1 MTRLIIIAV
10 AIATAWV
17 ALSEAAM
24 QPTAPE
30 RLALY
35 TIFGAVAAVTVLAGW
50 TLRRFAHRV
59 KSITLTIQIVAVSAV
74 LVAALGAVM
83 ASPMF
88 LTPHDLRL
96 MFVELGL
103 GVALGLTLALNVA
116 GSVTEDLAQIARTAE
131 LVAAGDTSVRTDV
144 VRPDEVGTTARAV
157 DEMVAQLDGAKRQ
170 RERDEQGRRDF
181 LAAVGHD
188 LRTPLSGLRAGIEA
202 MQDGLVSDQETMLHR
217 LAGNVRTLERLVD
230 DLSIL
235 GRVEAGG
242 IAPVSIDLAE
252 LADETVDSLVTVAQ
266 ACRVDLRVDAVDSV
280 MVDAD
285 PSAVGRLIRNLVD
298 NAIRYAPAGSAVQVR
313 VSAGGLGG
321 VVEVSDHGP
330 GFEPGFE
337 LVAFDRFTTADPSRS
352 ASGSG
357 LGLAIAK
364 SVIEAHQGKIG
375 IGPGPGGVVRFELP
389 TNRSPDRRPS

>member
-1 MTRLIIIAV
+1 MTRLVIIVV
-10 AIATAWV
+10 ALATVWM

-35 TIFGAVAAVTVLAGW
+35 GIFGAVTVVTVAVGW
-50 TLRRFAHRV
+50 TLRKFANRFT
-59 KSITLTIQIVAVSAV
+59 SITLTIQIIAVSAV
-74 LVAALGAVM
+74 LVAALGSVM

-88 LTPHDLRL
+88 LTAHDLRL

-116 GSVTEDLAQIARTAE
+116 GSVTDDLAQIARTAE
-131 LVAAGDTSVRTDV
+131 LVAAGDTSVRTRV
-144 VRPDEVGTTARAV
+144 YRPDEIGTTARAV
-157 DEMVAQLDGAKRQ
+157 DEMVAQLDSAKTQ
-170 RERDEQGRRDF
+170 RDRDEQGRRDF

-188 LRTPLSGLRAGIEA
+188 LRTPLSSLRAGLEA
-202 MQDGLVSDQETMLHR
+202 LQDGLVVDEEVMLQR
-217 LAGNVRTLERLVD
+217 LVGNLGTLERLVD

-242 IAPVSIDLAE
+242 IVPVAIDLAE
-252 LADETVDSLVTVAQ
+252 LADETVDRLVTVAQ
-266 ACRVDLRVDAVDSV
+266 ANQVELKVLAPDRVIVE
-280 MVDAD
+280 AD

-298 NAIRYAPAGSAVQVR
+298 NAIRYAPAGTAVLVR

-321 VVEVSDHGP
+321 IVEVADQGP
-330 GFEPGFE
+330 GFDPDFE
-337 LVAFDRFTTADPSRS
+337 LVAFDRFTTNDPSRS

-357 LGLAIAK
+357 LGLAIAR
-364 SVIEAHQGKIG
+364 SVIDAHHGTIG
-375 IGPGPGGVVRFELP
+375 IGQGPGGVVTFELP
-389 TNRSPDRRPS
+389 ARSS

>member
-1 MTRLIIIAV
+1 MTRLVIIVV
-10 AIATAWV
+10 ALATVWM

-35 TIFGAVAAVTVLAGW
+35 GIFGAVTVVTVAVGW
-50 TLRRFAHRV
+50 TLRKFANRFT
-59 KSITLTIQIVAVSAV
+59 SITLTIQIIAVSAV
-74 LVAALGAVM
+74 LVAALGSVM

-88 LTPHDLRL
+88 LTAHDLRL

-116 GSVTEDLAQIARTAE
+116 GSVTDDLAQIARTAE
-131 LVAAGDTSVRTDV
+131 LVAAGDTSVRTRV
-144 VRPDEVGTTARAV
+144 YRPDEIGTTARAV
-157 DEMVAQLDGAKRQ
+157 DEMVAQLDSAKTQ
-170 RERDEQGRRDF
+170 RDRDEQGRRDF

-188 LRTPLSGLRAGIEA
+188 LRTPLSSLRAGLEA
-202 MQDGLVSDQETMLHR
+202 LQDGLVVDEEVMLHR
-217 LAGNVRTLERLVD
+217 LVGNLGTLERLVD

-242 IAPVSIDLAE
+242 IVPVAIDLAE
-252 LADETVDSLVTVAQ
+252 LADETVDRLVTVAQ
-266 ACRVDLRVDAVDSV
+266 ANQVELKVLAPDRVIVE
-280 MVDAD
+280 AD

-298 NAIRYAPAGSAVQVR
+298 NAIRYAPAGTAVLVR

-321 VVEVSDHGP
+321 IVEVADQGP
-330 GFEPGFE
+330 GFDPDFE
-337 LVAFDRFTTADPSRS
+337 LVAFDRFTTNDPSRS

-357 LGLAIAK
+357 LGLAIAR
-364 SVIEAHQGKIG
+364 SVIDAHHGTIG
-375 IGPGPGGVVRFELP
+375 IGQGPGGVVTFELP
-389 TNRSPDRRPS
+389 ARSS

>member
-1 MTRLIIIAV
+1 MKRLVIIVV
-10 AIATAWV
+10 ALATVWV

-35 TIFGAVAAVTVLAGW
+35 GIFGAVTVVTVAVGW
-50 TLRRFAHRV
+50 ILRKFANRLT
-59 KSITLTIQIVAVSAV
+59 SITLTIQIIAVSAV
-74 LVAALGAVM
+74 LVAALGSVM

-88 LTPHDLRL
+88 LTAHDLRL

-116 GSVTEDLAQIARTAE
+116 GSVTDDLAQIARTAE
-131 LVAAGDTSVRTDV
+131 LVAAGDTSVRTRV
-144 VRPDEVGTTARAV
+144 YRPDEIGTTARAV
-157 DEMVAQLDGAKRQ
+157 DEMVAQLDSAKRQ
-170 RERDEQGRRDF
+170 RDRDEQGRRDF

-188 LRTPLSGLRAGIEA
+188 LRTPLSSLRAGLEA
-202 MQDGLVSDQETMLHR
+202 LQDGLVVDEAVMLHR
-217 LAGNVRTLERLVD
+217 LVGNLGTLERLVD

-242 IAPVSIDLAE
+242 IVPVAIDLAE

-266 ACRVDLRVDAVDSV
+266 ANRVELTVLAPDRVIVV
-280 MVDAD
+280 AD

-298 NAIRYAPAGSAVQVR
+298 NAIRYAPAGSAVLVR
-313 VSAGGLGG
+313 VSVGGLGG
-321 VVEVSDHGP
+321 IVEVADQGP
-330 GFEPGFE
+330 GFDPDFE
-337 LVAFDRFTTADPSRS
+337 LVAFDRFTTNDPSRS

-357 LGLAIAK
+357 LGLAIAR
-364 SVIEAHQGKIG
+364 SVIDAHHGTIG
-375 IGPGPGGVVRFELP
+375 IGQGPGGVVRFELP
-389 TNRSPDRRPS
+389 ATPIESATS

>member
-1 MTRLIIIAV
+1 MTRLVIIVV
-10 AIATAWV
+10 ALATVWV

-24 QPTAPE
+24 QPTAAE

-35 TIFGAVAAVTVLAGW
+35 GIFGAVTAVTVATGW
-50 TLRRFAHRV
+50 ILRKFANRFT
-59 KSITLTIQIVAVSAV
+59 SITLTIQIIAVSAV
-74 LVAALGAVM
+74 LVAALGSVM

-88 LTPHDLRL
+88 LTAHDLRL

-116 GSVTEDLAQIARTAE
+116 GSVTDDLAQIARTAE
-131 LVAAGDTSVRTDV
+131 LVAAGDTSVRTKV
-144 VRPDEVGTTARAV
+144 YRPDEIGTTARAI
-157 DEMVAQLDGAKRQ
+157 DEMVAQLDSAKRQ

-188 LRTPLSGLRAGIEA
+188 LRTPLSSLRAGLEA
-202 MQDGLVSDQETMLHR
+202 LQDGLVADDGVMLHR
-217 LAGNVRTLERLVD
+217 LVGNVRTLERLVD

-242 IAPVSIDLAE
+242 IVPVAIDLAE

-266 ACRVDLRVDAVDSV
+266 ANRVELKVQASDRV
-280 MVDAD
+280 MVEAD

-313 VSAGGLGG
+313 VSTGGLGG
-321 VVEVSDHGP
+321 IVEVADQGP
-330 GFEPGFE
+330 GFDPDFE
-337 LVAFDRFTTADPSRS
+337 LVAFDRFTTNDPSRS

-364 SVIEAHQGKIG
+364 SVIDAHRGTIRIG
-375 IGPGPGGVVRFELP
+375 QGPGGVVRFELP
-389 TNRSPDRRPS
+389 ASAG

>member
-1 MTRLIIIAV
+1 MTRLVILAV
-10 AIATAWV
+10 GIATVWV
-17 ALSEAAM
+17 AVSEAAM

-35 TIFGAVAAVTVLAGW
+35 GIFGAVTLVTVLAGW
-50 TLRRFAHRV
+50 VLRRYAQRLT
-59 KSITLTIQIVAVSAV
+59 SITLTIQIVAVSAV

-88 LTPHDLRL
+88 LAPHDLRL

-116 GSVTEDLAQIARTAE
+116 GSVTADLAQIAKTAE
-131 LVAAGDTSVRTDV
+131 LVAAGDTSVRTNV
-144 VRPDEVGTTARAV
+144 SRPDEVGTTARAV
-157 DEMVAQLDGAKRQ
+157 DEMVTHLDAAKRQ
-170 RERDEQGRRDF
+170 RERDDQGRRDF

-202 MQDGLVSDQETMLHR
+202 LQDDLVADEAVMLQR

-242 IAPVSIDLAE
+242 IVPVAIDLAE
-252 LADETVDSLVTVAQ
+252 LADETVDSLVTIAEASKVQLKVEA
-266 ACRVDLRVDAVDSV
+266 LEPV

-298 NAIRYAPAGSAVQVR
+298 NAIRYAPAGSAVLVR
-313 VSAGGLGG
+313 VSSGGLGG
-321 VVEVSDHGP
+321 VVEVADHGP
-330 GFEPGFE
+330 GFDPDFE
-337 LVAFDRFTTADPSRS
+337 LVAFDRFTTSDPSRS
-352 ASGSG
+352 DSGSG

-364 SVIEAHQGKIG
+364 SVIDAHHGTIG
-375 IGPGPGGVVRFELP
+375 IGEGPGGVVRFELP
-389 TNRSPDRRPS
+389 AAGQVAKP

>member
-1 MTRLIIIAV
+1 MTRLVIIVV
-10 AIATAWV
+10 ALATAWV

-35 TIFGAVAAVTVLAGW
+35 GIFGAVTVVTVAAGW
-50 TLRRFAHRV
+50 ILRKFANRFT
-59 KSITLTIQIVAVSAV
+59 SITLTIQIIAVSAV
-74 LVAALGAVM
+74 LVAALGSVM

-88 LTPHDLRL
+88 LTAHDLRL

-116 GSVTEDLAQIARTAE
+116 GSVTDDLAQIARTAE
-131 LVAAGDTSVRTDV
+131 LVAAGDTSVRTRV
-144 VRPDEVGTTARAV
+144 YRPDEIGTTARAV
-157 DEMVAQLDGAKRQ
+157 DEMVAQLDSAKRQ
-170 RERDEQGRRDF
+170 RDRDEQGRRDF

-188 LRTPLSGLRAGIEA
+188 LRTPLSSLRAGLEA
-202 MQDGLVSDQETMLHR
+202 LQDGLVVDEDVMLHR
-217 LAGNVRTLERLVD
+217 LVGNLGTLERLVD

-242 IAPVSIDLAE
+242 IVPVAIDLAE

-266 ACRVDLRVDAVDSV
+266 ANRVELTVQAPDQVIVE
-280 MVDAD
+280 AD

-298 NAIRYAPAGSAVQVR
+298 NAIRYAPAGSAVLVR
-313 VSAGGLGG
+313 VSVGGLGG
-321 VVEVSDHGP
+321 IVEVADQGP
-330 GFEPGFE
+330 GFDPDFE
-337 LVAFDRFTTADPSRS
+337 LVAFDRFTTNDPSRS

-364 SVIEAHQGKIG
+364 SVIDAHHGTIG
-375 IGPGPGGVVRFELP
+375 IGQGPGGVVRFELP
-389 TNRSPDRRPS
+389 AHAG

>member
-1 MTRLIIIAV
+1 MT
-10 AIATAWV
+10 
-17 ALSEAAM
+17 
-24 QPTAPE
+24 
-30 RLALY
+30 
-35 TIFGAVAAVTVLAGW
+35 
-50 TLRRFAHRV
+50 
-59 KSITLTIQIVAVSAV
+59 SITLTIQIVAVSAV

-116 GSVTEDLAQIARTAE
+116 GSVTADLAQIARTAA

-144 VRPDEVGTTARAV
+144 KRPDEIGTTARAV
-157 DEMVAQLDGAKRQ
+157 DEMVTQLDAAKRQ
-170 RERDEQGRRDF
+170 RDRDEQGRREF

-188 LRTPLSGLRAGIEA
+188 LRTPLSSLKAGIEA
-202 MQDGLVSDQETMLHR
+202 LQDDLVEDEPVMLHR

-242 IAPVSIDLAE
+242 IVPVPIDLAE
-252 LADETVDSLVTVAQ
+252 LADETVDSLVTIAEASKVE
-266 ACRVDLRVDAVDSV
+266 LKVDAIDPV
-280 MVDAD
+280 MVAAD

-298 NAIRYAPAGSAVQVR
+298 NAIRYAPAGSAVQIR
-313 VSAGGLGG
+313 VSSGGLGG
-321 VVEVSDHGP
+321 VVEVSDNGP
-330 GFEPGFE
+330 GFDPEFE
-337 LVAFDRFTTADPSRS
+337 LVAFDRFTTNDPSRS
-352 ASGSG
+352 DSGSG

-364 SVIEAHQGKIG
+364 SVIDAHQGTIRIG
-375 IGPGPGGVVRFELP
+375 EGPGGVVRFELP
-389 TNRSPDRRPS
+389 AAVVRSD

>member
-1 MTRLIIIAV
+1 MTRLVIIVV
-10 AIATAWV
+10 ALATAWV

-35 TIFGAVAAVTVLAGW
+35 GIFGAVTVVTVGAGW
-50 TLRRFAHRV
+50 ILRRFAHRFT
-59 KSITLTIQIVAVSAV
+59 SITLTIQVIAVSAV
-74 LVAALGAVM
+74 LVAALGSVM

-88 LTPHDLRL
+88 LTAHDLRL

-116 GSVTEDLAQIARTAE
+116 GAVTDDLAQIARTAE
-131 LVAAGDTSVRTDV
+131 LVAAGDTSVRTLV
-144 VRPDEVGTTARAV
+144 YRPDEIGTTARAV
-157 DEMVAQLDGAKRQ
+157 DEMVAQLDSAKRQ

-188 LRTPLSGLRAGIEA
+188 LRTPLSSLRAGLEA
-202 MQDGLVSDQETMLHR
+202 LQDGLVVDEGVMLHR
-217 LAGNVRTLERLVD
+217 LVGNLRTLERLVD

-242 IAPVSIDLAE
+242 IVPVAIDLAE

-266 ACRVDLRVDAVDSV
+266 ANRVELNVQASDRVIVE
-280 MVDAD
+280 AD

-313 VSAGGLGG
+313 VSTGGLGG
-321 VVEVSDHGP
+321 IVEVADQGP
-330 GFEPGFE
+330 GFDPDFE
-337 LVAFDRFTTADPSRS
+337 LVAFDRFTTNDPARS

-364 SVIEAHQGKIG
+364 SVIDAHHGTIG

-389 TNRSPDRRPS
+389 ARASR

>member
-1 MTRLIIIAV
+1 MTRLVIIVV
-10 AIATAWV
+10 ALATVWV

-24 QPTAPE
+24 QPSAPE

-35 TIFGAVAAVTVLAGW
+35 GIFGAVTVVTVAVGW
-50 TLRRFAHRV
+50 ILRKFANRLT
-59 KSITLTIQIVAVSAV
+59 SITLTIQIIAVSAV
-74 LVAALGAVM
+74 LVAALGSVM

-88 LTPHDLRL
+88 LTAHDLRL

-116 GSVTEDLAQIARTAE
+116 GSVTDDLAQIARTAE
-131 LVAAGDTSVRTDV
+131 LVAAGDTSVRTRV
-144 VRPDEVGTTARAV
+144 YRPDEIGTTARAV
-157 DEMVAQLDGAKRQ
+157 DEMVAQLDSAKRQ

-188 LRTPLSGLRAGIEA
+188 LRTPLSSLRAGLEA
-202 MQDGLVSDQETMLHR
+202 LQDGLVVDEGVMLHR
-217 LAGNVRTLERLVD
+217 LVGNLGTLERLVD

-242 IAPVSIDLAE
+242 IVPVAIDLAE

-266 ACRVDLRVDAVDSV
+266 ANRVELIVQAPARVIVE
-280 MVDAD
+280 AD

-298 NAIRYAPAGSAVQVR
+298 NAIRYAPAGSAILVR
-313 VSAGGLGG
+313 VSVGGLGG
-321 VVEVSDHGP
+321 IVEVADQGP
-330 GFEPGFE
+330 GFDPDFE
-337 LVAFDRFTTADPSRS
+337 LVAFDRFTTNDPSRS

-364 SVIEAHQGKIG
+364 SVIDAHHGTIG
-375 IGPGPGGVVRFELP
+375 IGQGPGGIVRFELP
-389 TNRSPDRRPS
+389 AHAG